1 MFWRIIIYSLF
12 SKSIAVIVFACF
24 ALGSFPGSIFNIA
37 IGPTYIKQKVS
48 LNKNFKLFLYILFL
62 IVLIFCIVTLFLLLQ
77 NLNLNLPNKYFVSF
91 TFSYSVFGAFL
102 MTLAMYK
109 RQYILQ
115 KIKNTSENIFLL
127 DIVYGGSISVLCP
140 FLYYFGGP
148 YFVSLTFFLASLM
161 ALIMYSSVQYKIKN

>member
-1 MFWRIIIYSLF
+1 
-12 SKSIAVIVFACF
+12 
-24 ALGSFPGSIFNIA
+24 
-37 IGPTYIKQKVS
+37 
-48 LNKNFKLFLYILFL
+48 
-62 IVLIFCIVTLFLLLQ
+62 
-77 NLNLNLPNKYFVSF
+77 
-91 TFSYSVFGAFL
+91 
-102 MTLAMYK
+102 MYK